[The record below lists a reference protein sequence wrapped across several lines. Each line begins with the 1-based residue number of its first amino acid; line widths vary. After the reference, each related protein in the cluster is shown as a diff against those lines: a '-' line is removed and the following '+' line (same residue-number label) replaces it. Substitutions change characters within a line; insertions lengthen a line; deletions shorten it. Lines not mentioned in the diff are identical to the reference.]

1 MQKDSIRELVEALDQ
16 ELEKNQR
23 LSPQDREMLEGL
35 RLELNVALSHSGKP
49 AIEGAGIVDKVR
61 DAAEHLEASHPDFTA
76 VLMRMMDS
84 LVKMGV

>member
-16 ELEKNQR
+16 ELAKNHQ

-35 RLELNVALSHSGKP
+35 RVELNTALSHSGRP
-49 AIEGAGIVDKVR
+49 AIEAGIVDKVR
-61 DAAEHLEASHPDFTA
+61 DAAERLEASHPDLTA